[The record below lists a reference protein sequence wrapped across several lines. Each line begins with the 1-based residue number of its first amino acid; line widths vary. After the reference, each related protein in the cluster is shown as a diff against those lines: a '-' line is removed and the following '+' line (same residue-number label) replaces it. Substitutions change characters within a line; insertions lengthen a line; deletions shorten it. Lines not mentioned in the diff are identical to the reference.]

1 MLWGARFAAGCTR
14 YVVRDRQTGV
24 FYKKSFITKHVT
36 HALVQILLSGG
47 VDLRPIY
54 GNVISLCEIK
64 KTLFKKCEGG

>member
-54 GNVISLCEIK
+54 GNFTV
-64 KTLFKKCEGG
+64 